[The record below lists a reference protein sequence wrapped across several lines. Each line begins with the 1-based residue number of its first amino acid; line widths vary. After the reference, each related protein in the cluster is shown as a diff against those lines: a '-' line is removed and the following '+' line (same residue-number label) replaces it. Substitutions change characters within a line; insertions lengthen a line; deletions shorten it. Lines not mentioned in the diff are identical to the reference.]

1 MYGVLYAVTPELFPT
16 KDRGTGNALTATGN
30 RICGVMV
37 RENSLFLFHAR
48 SYGVVIEMGP
58 HVQAPVIA
66 LYANL
71 NTPVPIFIAG
81 AVFITAGFI
90 ALLLPY
96 ETRGR
101 GSL

>member
-1 MYGVLYAVTPELFPT
+1 VVLWYVNLFST
-16 KDRGTGNALTATGN
+16 LLLRDNRRGS
-30 RICGVMV
+30 M
-37 RENSLFLFHAR
+37 
-48 SYGVVIEMGP
+48 
-58 HVQAPVIA
+58 QAPVIA

-81 AVFITAGFI
+81 AVFITAGII

-96 ETRGR
+96 ESRGR

>member
-1 MYGVLYAVTPELFPT
+1 MVLWYVARHSFVVAF
-16 KDRGTGNALTATGN
+16 DDLTD
-30 RICGVMV
+30 
-37 RENSLFLFHAR
+37 SFFK
-48 SYGVVIEMGP
+48 
-58 HVQAPVIA
+58 APIIA

-81 AVFITAGFI
+81 AVFITAGLI

-96 ETRGR
+96 ESRGR

>member
-1 MYGVLYAVTPELFPT
+1 
-16 KDRGTGNALTATGN
+16 
-30 RICGVMV
+30 
-37 RENSLFLFHAR
+37 
-48 SYGVVIEMGP
+48 
-58 HVQAPVIA
+58 VQAPVIA

-71 NTPVPIFIAG
+71 NTPLPIFIAG
-81 AVFITAGFI
+81 TVFIIAGIF